1 MDCIQKKKFCLE
13 SIESKLDIG
22 LDRSLNSIFGWV
34 KIYLQNEQKKS
45 DFKPETDIDT
55 VASSACCAVVQFL
68 KPLIDQFKKT
78 IDGENLTNLLQE
90 FGIRFHRVI
99 FEHLQTFQ
107 YNTSGAMVAICDV
120 NEYRKC
126 VRHLGV
132 PLIIQLF
139 DILHA
144 LCNLL
149 LVKTENLQ
157 EVCSGE
163 TLVS

>member
-1 MDCIQKKKFCLE
+1 LE
-13 SIESKLDIG
+13 SIENKLDTG
-22 LDRSLNSIFGWV
+22 LDRTLNAIFGWV

-45 DFKPETDIDT
+45 DFKPDFDIDT
-55 VASSACCAVVQFL
+55 VASTACRTVVQFL
-68 KPLIDQFKKT
+68 KSIIDQIRKT
-78 IDGENLTNLLQE
+78 IDGDNLDAVLQE
-90 FGIRFHRVI
+90 FGVRFHRVI

-107 YNTSGAMVAICDV
+107 YNTSGAMCAICDV

-126 VRHLGV
+126 VRHLNV
-132 PLIIQLF
+132 PLVTQLF

-149 LVKTENLQ
+149 LVKHENLQ

-163 TLVS
+163 TLVRFYRFFLNY